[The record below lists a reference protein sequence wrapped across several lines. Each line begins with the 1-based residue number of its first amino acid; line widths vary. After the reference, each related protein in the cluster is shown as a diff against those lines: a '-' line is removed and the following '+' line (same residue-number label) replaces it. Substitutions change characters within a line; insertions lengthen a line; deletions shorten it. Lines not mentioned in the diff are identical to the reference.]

1 MPDRIRV
8 KVLEPVDSEALLA
21 MVGHCSAMSL
31 YRRFHGVGDDVRH
44 AQQVLAAA
52 AGHDSYAAWRGGRCV
67 GLGNLH
73 AYGDT
78 AEIGVLVED
87 RWRRRGVGT
96 ALVVAFVRQAR
107 ERRSPF
113 LRADLLADDHFALP
127 APAIVRLSRTWS
139 AHGTY
144 TRLIDLGLGTAPV
157 QTPSVTTPS
166 EIPPVRSVDEAVG
179 TATTPS
185 GLEGLR

>member
-8 KVLEPVDSEALLA
+8 KVLEPADSEALLP
-21 MVGHCSAMSL
+21 MVGRCSAMSL
-31 YRRFHGVGDDVRH
+31 YPRFHGVGDDVRH

-73 AYGDT
+73 AHGDT

-87 RWRRRGVGT
+87 RCQRRGVGT

-107 ERRSPF
+107 ERRSPVV
-113 LRADLLADDHFALP
+113 RADLLADDHFVLRAL
-127 APAIVRLSRTWS
+127 APVRRSRAWS
-139 AHGTY
+139 AHG
-144 TRLIDLGLGTAPV
+144 
-157 QTPSVTTPS
+157 
-166 EIPPVRSVDEAVG
+166 
-179 TATTPS
+179 
-185 GLEGLR
+185 LR